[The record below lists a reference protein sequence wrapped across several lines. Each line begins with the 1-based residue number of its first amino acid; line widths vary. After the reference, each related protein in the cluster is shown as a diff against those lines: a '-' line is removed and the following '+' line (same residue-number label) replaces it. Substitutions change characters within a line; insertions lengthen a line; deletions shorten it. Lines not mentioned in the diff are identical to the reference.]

1 MKKFN
6 LICAFCMILAIIG
19 IICNFIA
26 IENGIYPIYHKVML
40 VLDGILLGMAIGECY
55 LGNVMI
61 KHGCD
66 FSRKEDK

>member
-19 IICNFIA
+19 IVCNFIA

-40 VLDGILLGMAIGECY
+40 VLDGILLGMSIGECW
-55 LGNVMI
+55 LGNVIVKNKCNFDI
-61 KHGCD
+61 KET
-66 FSRKEDK
+66 K